1 MAKPIEPK
9 QGTKE
14 AKILAHLRRGW
25 NLSNVIAYEKYGYTR
40 LGSII
45 YQLRL
50 KGYKIVSIPRE
61 SKEGD
66 RYAEY
71 RLQKEV

>member
-1 MAKPIEPK
+1 MTKPIEPK
-9 QGTKE
+9 DGTKE
-14 AKILAHLRRGW
+14 ATILAHLRRGW
-25 NLSNVIAYEKYGYTR
+25 KLSNFVAYEKYGYTR

-50 KGYKIVSIPRE
+50 KGYKIMSIDRE
-61 SKEGD
+61 TPSGD

-71 RLQKEV
+71 RLQKEA